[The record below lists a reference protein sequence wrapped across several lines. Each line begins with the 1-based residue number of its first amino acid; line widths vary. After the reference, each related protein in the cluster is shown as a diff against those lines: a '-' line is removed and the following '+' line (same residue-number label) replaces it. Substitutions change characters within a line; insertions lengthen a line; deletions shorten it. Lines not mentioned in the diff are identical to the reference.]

1 MEWIEVADS
10 AVKIGLTAL
19 ITSVA
24 SYFFLRKNHSH
35 EVDKENRA
43 LKQAKAEESKA
54 NYSQFLT
61 HSIMLTQKYRDVSC
75 DAQGSDY
82 IEFLNIYNRIQI
94 TSPNLIVLGAYNLLI
109 AVNEFIVIRKN
120 EQEWELLKKLRER
133 IDLRTGEFQCL
144 AREYLAEIEKN
155 Q

>member
-1 MEWIEVADS
+1 MEWVEVADS

-24 SYFFLRKNHSH
+24 SYLVLKKNHRH
-35 EVDKENRA
+35 EVDKESRA

-54 NYSQFLT
+54 SYSQFLT
-61 HSIMLTQKYRDVSC
+61 HSLMLTQKYRDVSC

-94 TSPNLIVLGAYNLLI
+94 TSHNSIALGAYNLLC
-109 AVNEFIVIRKN
+109 AVNEFIVIRKS
-120 EQEWELLKKLRER
+120 EQDRELLKSLRKR
-133 IDLRTGEFQCL
+133 IDLQTGEFQCL
-144 AREYLAEIEKN
+144 AREYLSGMEK
-155 Q
+155 

>member
-1 MEWIEVADS
+1 MEWVEVADS

-24 SYFFLRKNHSH
+24 SYLVLKKNHRH
-35 EVDKENRA
+35 EMDKESRA

-61 HSIMLTQKYRDVSC
+61 YSLILTQKYRDVSC

-94 TSPNLIVLGAYNLLI
+94 TSHNSISLGAFNLLC

-120 EQEWELLKKLRER
+120 EQDRELLRSLRKR
-133 IDLRTGEFQCL
+133 IDLRIGEFQCL
-144 AREYLAEIEKN
+144 AREYLAGIEK
-155 Q
+155 